1 MSEIDHNCGCEVKNP
16 LQRDGTSQ
24 AERLLKALDPT
35 YVQVDERNI
44 DDLLRF
50 ALKYAEKLNFYN
62 EGNQLNGNWYNFLAK
77 DVSVLCANI
86 SGTNLDQ
93 LVKDFRSAFQK
104 LDLLAQLN
112 APSPAE
118 ITEAKTTYLSLYK
131 PVIDLINLLG
141 QWHDLCDEK
150 LTLRSDLSLYF
161 TSVFS
166 EGFSRFRN
174 IDAAAANP
182 LYDLLPEPPP
192 PGVSSWAV
200 NGLSINSDWLTQ
212 INTTPV
218 TPNFDI
224 FVGLSPAQKHKCTLA
239 AAYFIRGI
247 FDEFYMAL
255 LNIISRAPEYLLKS
269 LEAFPYHK
277 AQAGLFLAFLQLFGY
292 AQKHINKITR
302 RHLDFYFDRVL
313 KLERKPAVAD
323 SVHLIFELAANVAQF
338 EIKEDTLLKAGKD
351 ALGKPLSYGTDDTLV
366 FNKAQATEFKSI
378 YIQRYKPSDGIERT
392 ALFASPVAN
401 SANGLGAAL
410 DTALPQWEAFGSP
423 QLSLETGFTPAF
435 SMPDATVGF
444 AIASPQLILREG
456 ERKIIVTVTLKNN
469 LSGFP
474 ASPPASAFNFQIT
487 TAKSWFTFDA
497 VANPATVDIDY
508 VAGSRKLIFTLTL
521 LNDDPATS
529 AWNSKVH
536 GGTYSSSLWPVM
548 RVTLNNNIANGNIWQ
563 LLQNAEPESVNVTV
577 EVKNLQS
584 IIIQNDAAKGDP
596 AKPFQPFGVQA
607 PRGAAFYIG
616 SDEILYKSIYELNV
630 TVDWHETPELQFK
643 DHYQHYFSVP
653 ATTSPTAAAVT
664 VLGGNNPFANN
675 QSVLATVSYLSG
687 RVWKKPDVQ
696 NLPTPGPGIAR
707 VINNTN
713 DVQVTLFQN
722 TATDLHTFSFQSSN
736 PATQRPIFN
745 ADLPDPD
752 QFEELKEFT
761 TTTQRGFIRLQ
772 LGNLDFQHNK
782 YAAALMRA
790 AQLNSTPGTPQIAR
804 INPPYTPI
812 FKSISASYKS
822 GRNLNTTHDQFYLVH
837 PFGEERVTF
846 DANGS
851 FVSTTAINTPP
862 EEAGAFRSASNP
874 AIMADPG
881 DAEIAEVVGSG
892 KASSRCL
899 VPKYTINESIDTRP
913 EPIARRLEGMLFIGL
928 KGLNPQ
934 ESVSMLVQ
942 TVDDSADPNQN
953 QPEVHWSYLR
963 NNEWVALDQ
972 SMLISDTTNGFI
984 NSGLIELSIPEDA
997 SNTNSILTNGL
1008 HWLRAATVLKE
1019 DPVIDAPVLTLPG
1032 STSALSNVLNI
1043 HTQAIKASFRNNNND
1058 PEHLREALPAATIS
1072 KLENSNSAI
1081 KSVSQ
1086 PYASFGGKLSEAG
1099 NEYYRRVSER
1109 LRHKGR
1115 AITIWDYERLVLE
1128 NFPSIYKVKCINH
1141 MRHRIIN
1148 NEACFNQMAGG
1159 GVTVIVVSNLRNQN
1173 LVNPL
1178 QPTTSTATREEIRL
1192 MLKKRNSRFADV
1204 SVINPVYEE
1213 VQVHFKVYF
1222 GKKWSSDKGYYSSL
1236 LNEDIKKF
1244 LSPWAYAEGTDIRFG
1259 GKLHAS
1265 YILNFIEEREYVDY
1279 ITDFKMYRA
1288 ENGEVPA
1295 NSQPLE
1301 EISASQV
1308 YSILVSAPNHIISY

>member
-50 ALKYAEKLNFYN
+50 ALKYAEKLNFYD
-62 EGNQLNGNWYNFLAK
+62 EKNQLNGNWYNFLAK

-86 SGTNLDQ
+86 SDTNLDQ
-93 LVKDFRSAFQK
+93 LVKDFRAAFQK
-104 LDLLAQLN
+104 LDVLAQITS
-112 APSPAE
+112 PSPAE
-118 ITEAKTTYLSLYK
+118 ITEAKNTYLSLYK
-131 PVIDLINLLG
+131 PVIDLMNLLG

-150 LTLRSDLSLYF
+150 LSLRTDLALYF

-166 EGFSRFRN
+166 DGFSRFRN
-174 IDAAAANP
+174 IDAAAADP
-182 LYDLLPEPPP
+182 LYNLLPTPPP
-192 PGVSSWAV
+192 LGLSSWTI
-200 NGLSINSDWLTQ
+200 NGLAINSDWVNQ
-212 INTTPV
+212 ISATPV

-224 FVGLSPAQKHKCTLA
+224 FVGLAPAQKHKCTLA

-255 LNIISRAPEYLLKS
+255 LNIISRAPDYLIKS
-269 LEAFPYHK
+269 LEAFPHHK

-338 EIKEDTLLKAGKD
+338 EIKEHTLLKAGKD
-351 ALGKPLSYGTDDTLV
+351 ALGKPLAYGTDDTLV
-366 FNKAQATEFKSI
+366 FNKAQAAEFKSI
-378 YIQRYKPSDGIERT
+378 YIQRYIPSDGIERS

-401 SANGLGAAL
+401 SSNGLGAAL
-410 DTALPQWEAFGSP
+410 DSTLPQWEAFGSP
-423 QLSLETGFTPAF
+423 QLSEDTGYTPAF
-435 SMPDATVGF
+435 TMPDATVGF

-456 ERKIIVTVTLKNN
+456 ERKIIVTVTLKNTIA
-469 LSGFP
+469 GFP
-474 ASPPASAFNFQIT
+474 ASPTASAFNFQIT

-497 VANPATVDIDY
+497 EANPTTVDIKYD
-508 VAGSRKLIFTLTL
+508 AGTRKLIFTLTL

-548 RVTLNNNIANGNIWQ
+548 RVTLNNNTTNGNIWQ
-563 LLQNAEPESVNVTV
+563 LLQNAEPQSVNVTV
-577 EVKNLQS
+577 EVTNLQS

-596 AKPFQPFGVQA
+596 AKPFHPFGVLA

-616 SDEILYKSIYELNV
+616 SEEIFYKSIYELNV
-630 TVDWHETPELQFK
+630 TVDWHETPELEFK

-653 ATTSPTAAAVT
+653 ATTNTSNDGVN
-664 VLGGNNPFANN
+664 VLGGTNPFSSN
-675 QSVLATVSYLSG
+675 QSALATVSYLSG
-687 RVWKKPDVQ
+687 RQWKKPDVQ
-696 NLPTPGPGIAR
+696 NVSTSPGFSN
-707 VINNTN
+707 VTN
-713 DVQVTLFQN
+713 FANEVRVTLFQS
-722 TATDLHTFSFQSSN
+722 TATNLHTFSFRSSN
-736 PATQRPIFN
+736 LATQRPIFN
-745 ADLPDPD
+745 ADLPDTD

-772 LGNLDFQHNK
+772 LGNVDFQHNK

-790 AQLNSTPGTPQIAR
+790 AQLNSNTSTPQVVR
-804 INPPYTPI
+804 INPPYTPV

-822 GRNLNTTHDQFYLVH
+822 GRDLNTTHDQFYLVH

-846 DANGS
+846 DASGS
-851 FVSTTAINTPP
+851 FVSTTGINSPR
-862 EEAGAFRSASNP
+862 EDIGFLRSASNP
-874 AIMADPG
+874 GIMADPG
-881 DAEIAEVVGSG
+881 DAELAEVVNSG
-892 KASSRCL
+892 QASKRSL
-899 VPKYTINESIDTRP
+899 VPQFTISESLDTRP
-913 EPIARRLEGMLFIGL
+913 EPILRRLEGMLFIGL
-928 KGLNPQ
+928 KGLKPQ
-934 ESVSMLVQ
+934 QSVSMLVQ

-963 NNEWVALDQ
+963 NNEWVSLDQ

-997 SNTNSILTNGL
+997 SNTNTILTTGL

-1019 DPVIDAPVLTLPG
+1019 DPVIDAPVLTRPG

-1043 HTQAIKASFRNNNND
+1043 HTQAIKASFRNNDND
-1058 PEHLREALPAATIS
+1058 PEHLRQALPALSIS
-1072 KLENSNSAI
+1072 KLENSISAV

-1086 PYASFGGKLSEAG
+1086 PYSSFGGKLSEAG

-1178 QPTTSTATREEIRL
+1178 QPTTSTAMREEIRL
-1192 MLKKRNSRFADV
+1192 LLKKRNSRFADV

-1213 VQVHFKVYF
+1213 VQVHFKVFF

-1244 LSPWAYAEGTDIRFG
+1244 LSPWAFAEGTDIRFG

-1288 ENGEVPA
+1288 ENGTVPPG
-1295 NSQPLE
+1295 SQPLE